1 MSRSFCCFII
11 ALWCCWFSTA
21 AYAADD
27 TPSTTKTITVKQWEE
42 MEAAVKDGKVKGDTS
57 WMMISTALVMLMVP
71 GLALFYGGMVRRK
84 NVLGTMMQSMVPLA
98 IVGVYWV
105 VCGYSLAFG
114 SSRAGLIGWSSDLFC
129 LHGIKPD
136 AILPN
141 TNIPVYLHVL
151 FQGMFAII
159 TPALISGAMAERIR
173 FLPYCIF
180 VLLWS
185 VFVYTPL
192 AHWVWAMDWF
202 GTTPGTFGTGTEYV
216 GWLGAKPGKGFGA
229 LDFAGGTV
237 VHIAAGLA
245 GLAAVIVLPARRG
258 FPNHPIHPNS
268 IILTLLGAGLLWFGW
283 FGFNAGS
290 ATASGSNATS
300 AFLATQV
307 AAAAA
312 ALSWMLVEWLHRK
325 KPTAL
330 GFASGLVAGLVA
342 VTPASGFIYPSG
354 AIIIGLLAGLVCY
367 AAVYLKTRLKYD
379 DSLDAFGVHGVG
391 GFLGAVLTGVFWY
404 KVVNDP
410 ANAAAPDGF
419 LAGGG
424 FSQVYSQLYAAGI
437 AALFSFVVS
446 FAFIKVLK
454 KVARLHANEEIESE
468 GLDLTQHGE
477 IGLEISGDISEPVVR
492 VVPRHAMVPPN
503 GVKRFTLRLE
513 GIDQQEL
520 TEKWSK
526 LCQETDEAPN
536 ADFRAVY
543 SHVTTVEGNRFRFR
557 HGDPEKLIPHLEKLF
572 QDRLIRTNIKAVLE
586 TKQVQAA

>member
-1 MSRSFCCFII
+1 MRHVLCCYLI
-11 ALWCCWFSTA
+11 ALLCCPSALA
-21 AYAADD
+21 ANDP
-27 TPSTTKTITVKQWEE
+27 PSPNKTITVRQWEE
-42 MEAAVKDGKVKGDTS
+42 METAVKEGKLKGDTS
-57 WMMISTALVMLMVP
+57 WMMISTALVMLMIP

-84 NVLGTMMQSMVPLA
+84 NVLATMMQSMAPLA

-114 SSRAGLIGWSSDLFC
+114 SSCAGIIGWSSDLFC
-129 LHGIKPD
+129 LSGIKPD
-136 AILPN
+136 ALLPN

-173 FLPYCIF
+173 FLPYCLF

-202 GTTPGTFGTGTEYV
+202 GAAPGTFGTGTEYV
-216 GWLGAKPGKGFGA
+216 GWLGAKPGRGLGA

-237 VHIAAGLA
+237 VHIAAGVA

-258 FPNHPIHPNS
+258 FPNHPIHPSS

-290 ATASGSNATS
+290 ATASNSNATS
-300 AFLATQV
+300 AFLATQI

-312 ALSWMLVEWLHRK
+312 ALSWMLIEWLHRK

-342 VTPASGFIYPSG
+342 VTPASGFVYPSG
-354 AIIIGLLAGLVCY
+354 ALIIGLLAGVLCY
-367 AAVYLKTRLKYD
+367 AAVYLKTHIKYD

-391 GFLGAVLTGVFWY
+391 GFLGAILTGFFWY
-404 KVVNDP
+404 KAVNDP
-410 ANAAAPDGF
+410 VNAAGSNGF
-419 LAGGG
+419 VAGGG
-424 FSQVYSQLYAAGI
+424 MSQVFAQLYAAVF
-437 AALFSFVVS
+437 AALFSFAVS
-446 FAFIKVLK
+446 FVFIKLLK
-454 KVARLHANEEIESE
+454 AVAGLHASEDVESE

-477 IGLEISGDISEPVVR
+477 IGLEIGVELSEPIVR
-492 VVPRHAMVPPN
+492 TIPKQAEVPPN

-513 GIDQQEL
+513 GIDVNVL
-520 TEKWSK
+520 TQKWSK
-526 LCQETDEAPN
+526 MCQGSDSPPS

-543 SHVTTVEGNRFRFR
+543 SHVTTIEGNRFRFR
-557 HGDPEKLIPHLEKLF
+557 HGDPEKLMTHLEKLF
-572 QDRLIRTNIKAVLE
+572 QDRLLRTDIKAVLE
-586 TKQVQAA
+586 TKPAQAA

>member
-1 MSRSFCCFII
+1 MRHVICITIVFICCCQSSLVAI
-11 ALWCCWFSTA
+11 
-21 AYAADD
+21 DQ
-27 TPSTTKTITVKQWEE
+27 PSLTKTITVKQWDE
-42 MEAAVKDGKVKGDTS
+42 MEAAVKEGKVKGDTS
-57 WMMISTALVMLMVP
+57 WMMISTALVMLMIP

-105 VCGYSLAFG
+105 VIGYSLAFG
-114 SSRAGLIGWSSDLFC
+114 PTHGGIIGWSSDLFC

-136 AILPN
+136 AMLPN

-173 FLPYCIF
+173 FLPYCLF

-202 GTTPGTFGTGTEYV
+202 GTTSGTFGTGTEYV
-216 GWLGAKPGKGFGA
+216 GWLGAKPGKGLGA

-237 VHIAAGLA
+237 VHIAAGVA
-245 GLAAVIVLPARRG
+245 GLAAVLVLPARRG
-258 FPNHPIHPNS
+258 YPNHPIHPNS
-268 IILTLLGAGLLWFGW
+268 IILTLLGGGLLWFGW

-290 ATASGSNATS
+290 ATASSANATS
-300 AFLATQV
+300 AFMATQV

-312 ALSWMLVEWLHRK
+312 ALSWMLIEWYHRK

-342 VTPASGFIYPSG
+342 VTPASGFVYPSG
-354 AIIIGLLAGLVCY
+354 ALVIGLLAGIICY
-367 AAVYLKTRLKYD
+367 SAVNLKSRLKYD

-404 KVVNDP
+404 KAVNDP
-410 ANAAAPDGF
+410 VNAAAGNGF

-424 FSQVYSQLYAAGI
+424 FAQIMAQLYAAGV
-437 AALFSFVVS
+437 AALFSFFVS
-446 FAFIKVLK
+446 FVFIKVLK
-454 KVARLHANEEIESE
+454 KIAGFHASEEIESE

-477 IGLEISGDISEPVVR
+477 VGLELSGDLFEPIVR
-492 VVPRHAMVPPN
+492 AVPRHAMVPPN
-503 GVKRFTLRLE
+503 GVKRFTVRLE
-513 GIDQQEL
+513 GVPVEEL

-526 LCQETDEAPN
+526 MCQETDAPPN
-536 ADFRAVY
+536 SDFRAVY
-543 SHVTTVEGNRFRFR
+543 SHVTTLEGNRFRFR
-557 HGDPEKLIPHLEKLF
+557 NGDPDKIMTHLEKLF
-572 QDRLIRTNIKAVLE
+572 QDRLIRTDIKAVLDS
-586 TKQVQAA
+586 KSAQVAA